1 MNLRYVILVAMLWSV
16 HLAAS
21 LPAQQRPASA
31 PRFPRKPI
39 FTTIGQ
45 TQLRGMQAAPPAQQ
59 VLPTPQIMPAPVQ
72 RAAWVEEDLPLPPA
86 APRQNVPPAAAAPS
100 EPEVIA
106 DAPELEPYIVD
117 DAEYLQDAATWDAPA
132 VMSPAFVSGHAHG
145 HGHAH
150 GGPFRLPRGLY
161 GEMLYL
167 RPGNDKIS
175 FAVPVDG
182 ASTSTTIAPV
192 QIGDEATVDADFAAG
207 YRVGGD
213 VMLNPYLSL
222 GLSYTKFHADDD
234 ERVTTRSPFVLRSI
248 VSHPGTRTTS
258 RDFLEGRA
266 EQDIRFDL
274 IDVILTREWLAS
286 DNHLVAWQLG
296 PRFGSLDQEFQSTM
310 TSSTLIETVRTEVDF
325 DGGGLAF
332 GLVGVRRI
340 MGIGGCP
347 CPQCAKHRGWSLYG
361 KALASVLGG
370 KMHTSYIQSDN
381 FTRDAIVRT
390 GWEDDRLV
398 PTLDIEFGLNWISPS
413 DRLRLSAGYLFS
425 AWYGIVTTDE
435 FIDGVRRNS
444 SLSIS
449 DTMTFDGLTASAE
462 WRF

>member
-1 MNLRYVILVAMLWSV
+1 MNLRYAILVALLWTI
-16 HLAAS
+16 AWADS
-21 LPAQQRPASA
+21 LSAQQRPAALPKFS
-31 PRFPRKPI
+31 RNPI
-39 FTTIGQ
+39 FTTMGQ
-45 TQLRGMQAAPPAQQ
+45 TQLRGVPANGPAPRA
-59 VLPTPQIMPAPVQ
+59 VPAPVQ
-72 RAAWVEEDLPLPPA
+72 QAAWVEEDLPLPPSVPKQGA
-86 APRQNVPPAAAAPS
+86 PPAVAS
-100 EPEVIA
+100 EPELDA
-106 DAPELEPYIVD
+106 DASEELAPYMVD
-117 DAEYLQDAATWDAPA
+117 DAEYLQDAVVWDAPPTMA
-132 VMSPAFVSGHAHG
+132 SAFPQQVHHGYG

-150 GGPFRLPRGLY
+150 ASGGPFRLPRGLY

-167 RPGNDKIS
+167 RPGNDKVS

-182 ASTSTTIAPV
+182 AITSTTIAPV

-213 VMLNPYLSL
+213 VMLNPVLSL
-222 GLSYTKFHADDD
+222 GFSYTKFHSDDD

-274 IDVILTREWLAS
+274 IDIILTREWLAS

-296 PRFGSLDQEFQSTM
+296 PRFGSLDQDFQSTM

-340 MGIGGCP
+340 MGIGGCS
-347 CPQCAKHRGWSLYG
+347 CDQCAKHRGWSLYG

-370 KMHTSYIQSDN
+370 KMHTAYTQSDN

-398 PTLDIEFGLNWISPS
+398 PTLDVEFGLNWISPS